1 MSTLRRGAAG
11 KPISAFAVKS
21 TGRERSSDHG
31 SHRHQAPTS
40 GLMLIGAKAALWAVL
55 GRSKCAVWLA
65 AAAAFGLLTD
75 KLRPRDQT
83 GGAYDLVSYRM
94 PKGWIMVA
102 EP

>member
-1 MSTLRRGAAG
+1 MSTLRCGAAG

-21 TGRERSSDHG
+21 AGRERSSDHG
-31 SHRHQAPTS
+31 SHRHQADKRLDVDRREGRPLGSAWRFQMRGMVGSS
-40 GLMLIGAKAALWAVL
+40 G
-55 GRSKCAVWLA
+55 
-65 AAAAFGLLTD
+65 GLLTD
-75 KLRPRDQT
+75 KPRPRDQT

>member
-1 MSTLRRGAAG
+1 MQATALGAAG

-21 TGRERSSDHG
+21 AVVNAPVTT
-31 SHRHQAPTS
+31 ALTATKPTS

-55 GRSKCAVWLA
+55 GGSKCAVWLA

-75 KLRPRDQT
+75 KPRPRDQT